1 MRCFLLLAL
10 LAVVLIR
17 PPAISGPFLGN
28 TSGGIPPLGGGRRD
42 EGLRAWKRIEAV
54 VMHPRCVNCHVGP
67 DNTPM
72 WTLVG
77 EAGTRPHGMNINA
90 GASRSG
96 AQELPCGTCHTT
108 STTPNTAAHAPP
120 HAGIPWQLAP
130 VDFVWFGKTGGEICR
145 QMRDPKRNGSRDAA
159 GLVAHLQHDAALNG
173 FIPWAWSPGGGRSTP
188 PGTFEDHVRDIT
200 IWGSAGQPCPGD
212 PKQQ

>member
-1 MRCFLLLAL
+1 VRYFLLLAL
-10 LAVVLIR
+10 LAVVLIP

-28 TSGGIPPLGGGRRD
+28 TSGGIPPLGGGSRD

-108 STTPNTAAHAPP
+108 SKTPNTVAH
-120 HAGIPWQLAP
+120 
-130 VDFVWFGKTGGEICR
+130 
-145 QMRDPKRNGSRDAA
+145 KRNGSRDAA

-212 PKQQ
+212 PKPQ